1 MNVKPIRFFYKWN
14 VDRNVYLT
22 TTGEIALLLFSD
34 PNWVLERIMS
44 FHIWLS
50 LQWFMLGSLLNY
62 LSSYQI
68 IRFFYI
74 RWKYRNFGGNP
85 KCKVALPLAAWYCK
99 NIRFFL
105 IRLSLQYLV
114 NGRYLFRISH
124 LISNNKVLLC
134 AMKSLEHWNICN
146 PKCKVMHNTFLVRY
160 ECQPNKILL
169 RWQQCCILFRIQTKF
184 KKRISSFDIWLCLQC
199 LVYGRYFFRL
209 SLLISK

>member
-169 RWQQCCILFRIQTKF
+169 RSQQCCILYRNGGDNVCPF
-184 KKRISSFDIWLCLQC
+184 SDPN
-199 LVYGRYFFRL
+199 
-209 SLLISK
+209 